1 MRWGCGA
8 LGVALL
14 WAAWGC
20 RGPRTPARDAAV
32 APRAVAVDVPATD
45 VPAPRPAPRVVYGR
59 MRPTEEGERC
69 ETADGTV
76 VHFDPTQPLF
86 TLDAASRGQRLRASA
101 RSHGRAMLV
110 LSWATD
116 DDPTAVECAEAATEG
131 AWVTLPLAPGDA
143 PLRVYASTRTGETAP
158 FVAAVHTAD
167 APPDAAPHPLE
178 TPAPGVVWARW
189 QLPAE
194 GCDGE
199 ACAQTRLH
207 LMGATTRDLV
217 LDAEILPHRCV
228 GARDAVALGCTGGG
242 FDALQV
248 AAQGGGYAVT
258 RAHTSDGNCGAPCP
272 TTRTRLARFVLPA
285 GQRLVPH
292 PAGVFTW

>member
-8 LGVALL
+8 VGVAML

-20 RGPRTPARDAAV
+20 RGPRTAARDAAV
-32 APRAVAVDVPATD
+32 APRAVAADVPSADVPAL
-45 VPAPRPAPRVVYGR
+45 RPAPRVVDGR
-59 MRPTEEGERC
+59 LRPTEEGERC

-76 VHFDPTQPLF
+76 VRFDPTHPLF

-143 PLRVYASTRTGETAP
+143 PLRVYAATRTGETAP
-158 FVAAVHTAD
+158 FVAALHATQI
-167 APPDAAPHPLE
+167 PPDTAPRPLE
-178 TPAPGVVWARW
+178 PPAPDVVWARW

-199 ACAQTRLH
+199 ACAHTLLH
-207 LMGATTRDLV
+207 LTGATTRDLV

-228 GARDAVALGCTGGG
+228 GGSDAVALGCTGGG

-248 AAQGGGYAVT
+248 VSQAGGHVVT
-258 RAHTSDGNCGAPCP
+258 SAHTTHGNCGAPCP

>member
-8 LGVALL
+8 VRVAML
-14 WAAWGC
+14 WGALGC

-32 APRAVAVDVPATD
+32 APRAVAVDVFPTD

-59 MRPTEEGERC
+59 LRPTEEGERC

-76 VHFDPTQPLF
+76 VRFDPTGALF
-86 TLDAASRGQRLRASA
+86 TLDAASRAQSLRASA
-101 RSHGRAMLV
+101 RSHGRVMLV

-116 DDPTAVECAEAATEG
+116 DDPTAVECAEAVSEG
-131 AWVTLPLAPGDA
+131 GWVTLSLAPGDA
-143 PLRVYASTRTGETAP
+143 PLRVYAATRTGETAP
-158 FVAAVHTAD
+158 FVAALHATE
-167 APPDAAPHPLE
+167 APPETAPRPLQP
-178 TPAPGVVWARW
+178 PAPGVVWARW
-189 QLPAE
+189 QLPAD

-199 ACAQTRLH
+199 ACARAH
-207 LMGATTRDLV
+207 LLLTGATARDLA

-228 GARDAVALGCTGGG
+228 GGSDAVALGCTGGG

-248 AAQGGGYAVT
+248 VSQAGGYVVT
-258 RAHTSDGNCGAPCP
+258 SAHTTHGNCGAPCP